1 MGFWDGMVQGFKDG
15 ETQRNLENE
24 RSDRKDATDKADAR
38 YDDAQAFQAKQ
49 WANTLSEQKYRRGQ
63 DTLALEREDKKI
75 QDDRWVAGLAT
86 IAKSG
91 SPPTRSDPNKTNTS
105 NVVNNKQNL
114 NHYVTILAKKPG
126 VKDQSI
132 LNLSQYGA
140 GVVAQAIDMYDEISV
155 LADKDGGTIDINEF
169 LASASVTVTPGE
181 PLDYEAIAK
190 SLGMTQ
196 EDLDSPYTSTET
208 WKDAV
213 TAALTQAPLVS
224 ADFGMTYRPPMD
236 TDEWIKQEAA
246 ANRALMSDISGRL
259 FALQRGEPLFEGDT
273 QSELAAAKA
282 GLEADDAS
290 LAIALMRPETL
301 SMYQGNERLLEAA
314 DRFGGAFAGV
324 LTSQRDAKESETQ
337 KVSDGLTAMFEKYDV
352 TEADIPNFDTTMHDD
367 FAIDRHLKENRTPFY
382 RVDGVLLQNN
392 NIVKPGDGPAGAE
405 GPANPDTPTMPADNN
420 TDPAMGQT
428 ESAFSNRQP
437 GDDSSPRGITT
448 KPEPESYKGEAGSTF
463 TSFWTG
469 RPTISDGPRPQMTK
483 DETAAYNDMT
493 VPQDTPE
500 RGSIFPTRGERAEAN
515 AASPNE
521 YETPAPMQRAT
532 DERGARLDARAA
544 RNASKIE
551 QEDGQLLLEYILE
564 ETTNPDM
571 LEAMSQEFKDKYG
584 EEALMSLVEEANAF
598 QQRFFM
604 KKGKTPFWEK

>member
-38 YDDAQAFQAKQ
+38 YEAALTIDAEK
-49 WANTLSEQKYRRGQ
+49 WKNTLSEQEYRRGQ
-63 DTLALEREDKKI
+63 DTLAIEREDKEI
-75 QDDRWVAGLAT
+75 EDNRRIAGLAT
-86 IAKSG
+86 IVKSG
-91 SPPTRSDPNKTNTS
+91 NPPTSGNNSGSNNSGSNK
-105 NVVNNKQNL
+105 VVENKQTVEHYTTLLAGLPGAADESVL
-114 NHYVTILAKKPG
+114 NV
-126 VKDQSI
+126 
-132 LNLSQYGA
+132 SQYGA
-140 GVVAQAIDMYDEISV
+140 NVMSQAYDMYNEINKE
-155 LADKDGGTIDINEF
+155 AEGDGGSIDINEF
-169 LASASVTVTPGE
+169 LGAISVTVTPGE
-181 PLDYEAIAK
+181 PLDYEAIGL

-213 TAALTQAPLVS
+213 TSALTQDPMVS
-224 ADFGMTYRPPMD
+224 VDFGMTYRPPMD
-236 TDEWIKQEAA
+236 TDEWLKQEAA
-246 ANRALMSDISGRL
+246 ANRALTSDISGRY
-259 FALQRGEPLFEGDT
+259 FALQRGEPLVEGDT
-273 QSELAAAKA
+273 IDELAAAKA

-290 LAIALMRPETL
+290 LAIQLMRPETL

-324 LTSQRDAKESETQ
+324 LTGQRDAQETEA
-337 KVSDGLTAMFEKYDV
+337 KAVSDALTAQFEQYGV
-352 TEADIPNFDTTMHDD
+352 TEADIHSFETSRETDEEIDKWLKDNPN
-367 FAIDRHLKENRTPFY
+367 TPFY
-382 RVDGVLLQNN
+382 YVDGVLRKNHN
-392 NIVKPGDGPAGAE
+392 VVKPGD
-405 GPANPDTPTMPADNN
+405 PDTPTMPADNSA
-420 TDPAMGQT
+420 DPVMGQT
-428 ESAFSNRQP
+428 ESAFSKRQP

-448 KPEPESYKGEAGSTF
+448 KPEPKSYEGEAGSTF

-469 RPTISDGPRPQMTK
+469 RPTMSDGPSPRMTE

-532 DERGARLDARAA
+532 DERGARLDARAE

-584 EEALMSLVEEANAF
+584 EEALMSLVEEANEF